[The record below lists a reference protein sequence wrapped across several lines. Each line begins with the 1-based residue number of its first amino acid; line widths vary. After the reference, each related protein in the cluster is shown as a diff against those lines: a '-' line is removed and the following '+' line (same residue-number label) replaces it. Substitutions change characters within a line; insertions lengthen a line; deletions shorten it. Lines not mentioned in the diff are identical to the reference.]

1 MVEPSGTAVLQR
13 TTCPY
18 CGVGCGVEI
27 LSDDGGQSV
36 RVRGD
41 AAHPANFGRL
51 CSKGLALA
59 ESLTLP
65 HRLTQPQADGRS
77 LSWAA
82 ALDAITARLKAVLAD
97 HGPEAVAFYGSGQLL
112 TEDYYVL
119 NKLGKGFIG
128 TGNVDTN
135 SRLCMAST
143 VAGHKQS
150 FGADTVPGLYED
162 WELADLVILVG
173 SNTAWCHPVLFQRL
187 LAARKNR
194 GTKIVVLDPRQ
205 TSTTVEADL
214 HLPLRSGSD
223 IALFGGLLR
232 AIAETGALNGDYL
245 AAYTNGAEAAVAAA
259 PDLPAVAAATGL
271 SPVQIAAFYQLF
283 IETPKVVTV
292 FSQGVNQSSHGSNSV
307 SAILNVHL
315 ATGRIGTPGCGPF
328 SVTGQPNAMGGR
340 EVGGLA
346 NQLAAHMDFASADDR
361 DRVRRFWGA
370 PRLAEKPGLRA
381 VDLFQALV
389 DGKIKFLW
397 ILATNPLASMPDANL
412 AREALARCPTV
423 VLSEAITDTETARYA
438 HFLLPATTWGEK
450 DGTVTN
456 SERRI
461 SRQRAFRTPLGEA
474 KPDWWALAQVGRRL
488 GYADAFAYE
497 SPAEVFREHAA
508 LSAFENE
515 GRRDFDLSA
524 ALNISATEYD
534 ALSPVCWPWRSGAAP
549 EPPKRFFAQG
559 GFFTPDRRARL
570 VPTPVAT
577 TASQTSLAFP
587 LALNTGRVRDQWHT
601 MGRTGFDP
609 KLMTHVPRPTL
620 AIHPRDAAALGIAE
634 GDLVQVTSAT
644 GALLRLAELTDKQR
658 EGEVFAAMHWNA
670 AWCGGGAVGRVI
682 APHADPLSGQPEL
695 KFTPVAV
702 SRIEPLWRGY
712 ALLRHAPEPL
722 AQWDLP
728 GFFWCKRPLQGG
740 WAVEFWALPSLAAAP
755 NGQLVLA
762 PLLDGP
768 LEAFTP
774 LTVVDPARGR
784 WRGAFLRDGRLE
796 AVFIL
801 GPGPEIDHLLP
812 LFTDPEADAQ
822 TVLAGRTAAVP
833 TSPIIC
839 SCFQVSAARIQAAIA
854 SGEAVSV
861 EALGAFLKAGTNCGS
876 CIPELKGFLRHAE
889 TSLVA

>member
-1 MVEPSGTAVLQR
+1 MGEPHTAVLQR

-27 LSDDGGQSV
+27 VSNDGGATLA
-36 RVRGD
+36 VRGD
-41 AAHPANFGRL
+41 AAHPANKGRL
-51 CSKGLALA
+51 CSKGSALA
-59 ESLTLP
+59 DSLTLP
-65 HRLTQPQADGRS
+65 HRLTQPLKGDQP
-77 LSWAA
+77 LSWDA
-82 ALDAITARLKAVLAD
+82 ALEEITARLKAVLAD

-128 TGNVDTN
+128 TANVDTN

-162 WELADLVILVG
+162 WEQADLVILVG

-187 LAARKNR
+187 LAARQSR
-194 GTKIVVLDPRQ
+194 GTKIVALDPRQ
-205 TSTTVEADL
+205 TSTTAEADL

-232 AIAETGALNGDYL
+232 AIADAGALNDAYL
-245 AAYTNGAEAAVAAA
+245 TAHTNGADTALAVA

-271 SPVQIAAFYQLF
+271 SPVQVAAFYRLF
-283 IETPKVVTV
+283 IETPKVMTV
-292 FSQGVNQSSHGSNSV
+292 FSQGVNQSSHGSTTV

-361 DRVRRFWGA
+361 DRVRRFWDA
-370 PRLAEKPGLRA
+370 PRLAEAPGLKA

-397 ILATNPLASMPDANL
+397 ILATNPLASLPDANL
-412 AREALARCPTV
+412 AREALAQCPTV
-423 VLSEAITDTETARYA
+423 ILSDAICDTETARYA
-438 HFLLPATTWGEK
+438 HFLLPAATWGEK

-461 SRQRAFRTPLGEA
+461 SRQRAFRAPLGDA

-488 GYADAFAYE
+488 GYADAFAYDR
-497 SPAEVFREHAA
+497 SADIFREHAA
-508 LSAFENE
+508 LSGFENQ
-515 GRRDFDLSA
+515 GRRDFDLSGA
-524 ALNISATEYD
+524 IGLSDTDYD
-534 ALSPVCWPWRSGAAP
+534 ALAPFCWPWKAGEAPGAS
-549 EPPKRFFAQG
+549 RFFAEG

-570 VPTPVAT
+570 VPTPMTA
-577 TASQTSLAFP
+577 TASSTSLAFP
-587 LALNTGRVRDQWHT
+587 LVLNTGRVRDQWHT

-609 KLMTHVPRPTL
+609 RLMAHLPRPTVAL
-620 AIHPRDAAALGIAE
+620 NPRDAATLGIAE

-644 GALLRLAELTDKQR
+644 GAMLRLAEVTDKQPP
-658 EGEVFAAMHWNA
+658 GEVFASMHWNG

-682 APHADPLSGQPEL
+682 APHVDPLSGQPEL
-695 KFTPVAV
+695 KYTPVAI
-702 SRIEPLWRGY
+702 SRLDPLWRGY
-712 ALLRHAPEPL
+712 ALLRDAPEPM

-728 GFFWCKRPLQGG
+728 GFFWCKRPLNGG
-740 WAVEFWALPSLAAAP
+740 WAVELWALPTLDIIPDGAPILAT
-755 NGQLVLA
+755 
-762 PLLDGP
+762 LLGGP
-768 LEAFTP
+768 PEAFTP
-774 LTVVDPARGR
+774 LTVADPARGR
-784 WRGAFLRDGRLE
+784 WRGAYVREGRLD
-796 AVFIL
+796 AVLIL

-812 LFTDPEADAQ
+812 LFADPEIDAQ
-822 TVLAGRTAAVP
+822 TVLAGRGTVAAA
-833 TSPIIC
+833 SPVVC
-839 SCFQVSAARIQAAIA
+839 SCFQVSAARIQAVIA
-854 SGEAVSV
+854 SGEATSV
-861 EALGAFLKAGTNCGS
+861 EAIGALLKAGTNCGS